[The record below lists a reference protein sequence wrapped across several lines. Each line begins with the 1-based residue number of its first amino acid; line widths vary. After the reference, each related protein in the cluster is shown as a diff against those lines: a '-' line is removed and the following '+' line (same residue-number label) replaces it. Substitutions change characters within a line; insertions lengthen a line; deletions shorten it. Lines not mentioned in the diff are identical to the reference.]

1 MKADVS
7 KGSLSIWLYMEWLV
21 ITTAQLHST
30 KLKLKIY
37 ADSNP
42 ARHVSEFSDRCRY
55 SVGAGVSKVDRK

>member
-1 MKADVS
+1 MKTDVS
-7 KGSLSIWLYMEWLV
+7 KVYLSIWLYMEWLV

-55 SVGAGVSKVDRK
+55 SVGVGANKVDRK